1 MKAEIR
7 PDRWNF
13 CKG

>member
-7 PDRWNF
+7 HFAP
-13 CKG
+13 